1 MTKHH
6 HSAHTVCPCAMQ
18 PLTNDL
24 VFVSICVRVCVSKCL
39 CKCRHIR
46 EKEKAREEW
55 REGQKE
61 TAVSIPFLIFK

>member
-24 VFVSICVRVCVSKCL
+24 VFMSMCVCASVYVNAGTSE
-39 CKCRHIR
+39 R
-46 EKEKAREEW
+46 EKVREEW

-61 TAVSIPFLIFK
+61 TAVSIPLLIFK